1 MKLGCIVLIIHIGIL
16 FLSLRNIFHPFLIK
30 MYMSIV
36 IQQVNF
42 SITYMNKY
50 FDTNPTKEHELQH
63 VLNFLFSSN
72 FHQKSI
78 KKKKQTTNQT
88 S

>member
-1 MKLGCIVLIIHIGIL
+1 
-16 FLSLRNIFHPFLIK
+16 
-30 MYMSIV
+30 MSIV